1 MESII
6 FKYNVDL
13 TQAPRDDI
21 YLIDMPRGA
30 ALLSCAEQHGKIAIW
45 AKIPVNKKMG
55 TGDCMRRVMVV
66 CSGAEFE
73 DNPQATYLGT
83 AQLKQGM
90 MVVHIFDLGEVV

>member
-13 TQAPRDDI
+13 TQAPRDGI
-21 YLIDMPRGA
+21 YLIDLPRGA
-30 ALLSCAEQHGKIAIW
+30 TLLSCAEQHGKIAIW
-45 AKIPVNKKMG
+45 AKIPVDKMG

-66 CSGAEFE
+66 FTGHEFE

-83 AQLKQGM
+83 VLLKQGM
-90 MVVHIFDLGEVV
+90 LVVHLFDLGEVV